1 MWFQITSE
9 RLLGASESSAIRLA
23 QARYSPYCVH
33 GNIRSTPYEMD
44 NRISK
49 EVQAAT
55 NIRCRVEE
63 FSCLSQLFPAQQR
76 VQSDLSVDRKRDEK
90 SG

>member
-9 RLLGASESSAIRLA
+9 RLLGACEHLAIRLA
-23 QARYSPYCVH
+23 QARYSPCCIP
-33 GNIRSTPYEMD
+33 GNIQNTPYEMGY
-44 NRISK
+44 RISK

-55 NIRCRVEE
+55 NIRYRLVE
-63 FSCLSQLFPAQQR
+63 FSCLSQLFPAEQR
-76 VQSDLSVDRKRDEK
+76 VLSDLSVDRIRDEK

>member
-9 RLLGASESSAIRLA
+9 RLLGASECSAIRFA
-23 QARYSPYCVH
+23 QARYSPCCVP
-33 GNIRSTPYEMD
+33 GNIRNTPYEID

-55 NIRCRVEE
+55 NIRCRLEE
-63 FSCLSQLFPAQQR
+63 LSCLSRVFPAEQR
-76 VQSDLSVDRKRDEK
+76 VQSDLSVDQKRDEK